1 MTLCR
6 AVFLFVFAAAST
18 CAFGADPNSSSAASP
33 NTSFQSSRTTPGT
46 EQFVPWFTGTKRLD
60 SQMKFGAST
69 YAVRREASRD
79 SPGMP
84 SENYCL
90 KLRTYKVKRQERF
103 SDNES
108 GFRGYS
114 TCQAVSNYQV
124 RSAVGEQ
131 TLQAP
136 PQ

>member
-1 MTLCR
+1 
-6 AVFLFVFAAAST
+6 
-18 CAFGADPNSSSAASP
+18 
-33 NTSFQSSRTTPGT
+33 
-46 EQFVPWFTGTKRLD
+46 VPWFTGTKRLD
-60 SQMKFGAST
+60 PQMKFGAST
-69 YAVRREASRD
+69 YAVRREASNT
-79 SPGMP
+79 PGMP
-84 SENYCL
+84 GENYCL

-131 TLQAP
+131 ALQVP

>member
-1 MTLCR
+1 MNLCR

-18 CAFGADPNSSSAASP
+18 YAFAADPNSPSAASP
-33 NTSFQSSRTTPGT
+33 NTSFQLSRKAPGT

-60 SQMKFGAST
+60 SQMKFGGST
-69 YAVRREASRD
+69 YALRREVSNT
-79 SPGMP
+79 PGMP

-131 TLQAP
+131 TLQVP